1 MVMTEIERV
10 LESVIERME
19 VVFKLIE
26 QAGTLSAL
34 ENLPTD
40 FLPLIFRINLKIT
53 KNKKFEE
60 FSLSVSPDA
69 QKLVRGYS
77 AAFGHSISG
86 PEEVW
91 MDVLEGRKNLIGEVV
106 EGHLKVSNLR
116 VNWLKTM
123 FFSHLLSNLVSSKLL
138 KTREV

>member
-1 MVMTEIERV
+1 MMMTEVERV
-10 LESVIERME
+10 LKSLIEKME
-19 VVFKLIE
+19 IVFKLIE
-26 QAGTLSAL
+26 QAGTMSTL
-34 ENLPTD
+34 ENLPKD
-40 FLPLIFRINLKIT
+40 FLPLIFRINLKIV
-53 KNKKFEE
+53 KNKKSED
-60 FSLSVSPDA
+60 FSLSISPDA
-69 QKLVRGYS
+69 QNLVRGYS

-91 MDVLEGRKNLIGEVV
+91 MDVLEGKKTLIGEVV
-106 EGHLKVSNLR
+106 EGHLKVTNLR